1 MRVPDLLK
9 LIPEERLSF
18 LVDHHKTDHKVKKL
32 PASLLFKLLLYSQFE
47 VKQNSL
53 RVMENIFNSYA
64 FSHLSDKPTTQK
76 IHYSSISERL
86 SRADA
91 SFFEA
96 LYTDCLER
104 FSAQL
109 PPKGNKRHQ
118 LLRFDSTL
126 ISLSSKLIKIGF
138 RSGGSQEHVK
148 QLKFTVGF
156 SELPEYVS
164 FHHEAT
170 FNSENV
176 ALKPAILNCPIS
188 DKCIVVVDAGL
199 QSRDAYDQL
208 FDQGISFIT
217 RVNPNPRSVVIEE
230 NSLPEANPQANGLQL
245 IADRKVYLYNRN
257 GKKTKNA
264 YRYIEAVKPDNTTL
278 AFLSNIFDLQAHEI
292 AGLYKKRW
300 DIEVFFKFIKQEL
313 NFSHLLSRSI
323 NGIKSVLYVRMILS
337 LLIITYQKLNQ
348 IKSSKSAKQQ
358 FALEMEAELMKFI
371 VRLYGG
377 DPDKPPPNGHHT
389 PFW

>member
-1 MRVPDLLK
+1 MRVLDLLK
-9 LIPEERLSF
+9 LIPEERLAF
-18 LVDHHKTDHKVKKL
+18 LADHYKTDHKTKKL

-53 RVMENIFNSYA
+53 RVMENIFSSYA
-64 FSHLSDKPTTQK
+64 FSHLSDKPKEQK

-91 SFFEA
+91 AFFEA
-96 LYTDCLER
+96 LYNDCLER
-104 FSAQL
+104 FSAQF
-109 PPKGNKRHQ
+109 PSKGNKQHK

-148 QLKFTVGF
+148 QLKFTMGF
-156 SELPEYVS
+156 SEMPEYVS
-164 FHHEAT
+164 FHHQAT

-176 ALKPAILNCPIS
+176 ALKQAILNCPAS

-208 FDQGISFIT
+208 CDQRISFIT
-217 RVNPNPRSVVIEE
+217 RVNPNPRSMVIEE
-230 NSLPEANPQANGLQL
+230 HDLPEADGEYNGLQM

-257 GKKTKNA
+257 GKKTKHA

-278 AFLSNIFDLQAHEI
+278 AFLTNIFDFPAQEI
-292 AGLYKKRW
+292 MGLYKKRW
-300 DIEVFFKFIKQEL
+300 DIEVFFKFLKQEL

-323 NGIKSVLYVRMILS
+323 NGIKAVLYVRMILS
-337 LLIITYQKLNQ
+337 LLILTYQKLNQ
-348 IKSSKSAKQQ
+348 IKSSRSAKQQ
-358 FALEMEAELMKFI
+358 FALELEAELMKFI
-371 VRLYGG
+371 VKLYGG
-377 DPDKPPPNGHHT
+377 DPDRPPTDGQI

>member
-1 MRVPDLLK
+1 MRVLDLLR

-18 LVDHHKTDHKVKKL
+18 LADHHKTDHKTKKL

-47 VKQNSL
+47 VKHNSL
-53 RVMENIFNSYA
+53 RVMENIFSSYA
-64 FSHLSDKPTTQK
+64 FSHLSDKPKAQK

-91 SFFEA
+91 TFFEA
-96 LYTDCLER
+96 LYNDCLER

-109 PPKGNKRHQ
+109 PSKGSKQHQ

-148 QLKFTVGF
+148 QLKFTMGV

-176 ALKPAILNCPIS
+176 ALKQAILNCPTS

-199 QSRDAYDQL
+199 QSRDAYDQ
-208 FDQGISFIT
+208 FFEKGISFIT
-217 RVNPNPRSVVIEE
+217 RINPNPRSVVVEE
-230 NSLPEANPQANGLQL
+230 NNLAEADRQATGLQ
-245 IADRKVYLYNRN
+245 IMADRKVYLYNRT
-257 GKKTKNA
+257 GKKTKHA
-264 YRYIEAVKPDNTTL
+264 YRYIEAVRSDNTTL
-278 AFLSNIFDLQAHEI
+278 AFLTNIFDLQADEI

-300 DIEVFFKFIKQEL
+300 DIEVFFKFLKQEL

-323 NGIKSVLYVRMILS
+323 NGIKAILYVRMILS
-337 LLIITYQKLNQ
+337 MLIITYQKLNQ
-348 IKSSKSAKQQ
+348 IKSSKSAKQR

-377 DPDKPPPNGHHT
+377 DPDKPPPDGQHI

>member
-1 MRVPDLLK
+1 MRVSDLLK
-9 LIPEERLSF
+9 MIPEDRLAF
-18 LVDHHKTDHKVKKL
+18 LADHHKTDHKVKKL

-47 VKQNSL
+47 TKQNSL

-64 FSHLSDKPTTQK
+64 FSHLSAKPTAQK

-91 SFFEA
+91 AFFEA
-96 LYTDCLER
+96 LYMDCLER

-109 PPKGNKRHQ
+109 PSKGNKHHQ

-138 RSGGSQEHVK
+138 RSGGSQEHIK
-148 QLKFTVGF
+148 QLKFTMGF
-156 SELPEYVS
+156 SEVPEYVS

-176 ALKPAILNCPIS
+176 ALKQAILNCPAS

-208 FDQGISFIT
+208 FDKGISFIT
-217 RVNPNPRSVVIEE
+217 RINPNPRSMVIEE
-230 NSLPEANPQANGLQL
+230 NRSLEVDPQQNDLQL
-245 IADRKVYLYNRN
+245 VAERKLYLYNRK
-257 GKKTKNA
+257 GKQTKNV
-264 YRYIEAVKPDNTTL
+264 YRYIEAAKPDGTTL
-278 AFLSNIFDLQAHEI
+278 AFLTNVFDFQAYEI
-292 AGLYKKRW
+292 AALYKKRW

-323 NGIKSVLYVRMILS
+323 NGIKAVLYVRMILS
-337 LLIITYQKLNQ
+337 LLIITYQKLNR

-377 DPDKPPPNGHHT
+377 DPDKSPPGEHKLS
-389 PFW
+389 FW

>member
-176 ALKPAILNCPIS
+176 ALKQAILNCPIS

>member
-91 SFFEA
+91 AFFEA
-96 LYTDCLER
+96 LYMDCLER

-109 PPKGNKRHQ
+109 PSKGTKGHQ

-176 ALKPAILNCPIS
+176 ALKQAILNCPIS

-217 RVNPNPRSVVIEE
+217 RVNPKPRSAVIEE
-230 NSLPEANPQANGLQL
+230 NSLPEVDHQSNGLQL
-245 IADRKVYLYNRN
+245 VADRKVYLYNRN
-257 GKKTKNA
+257 GKKTKHT
-264 YRYIEAVKPDNTTL
+264 YRYIEAVKPDNTIL
-278 AFLSNIFDLQAHEI
+278 AFLTNIFDFQAYEI

-377 DPDKPPPNGHHT
+377 DPDKPPPDGHHI

>member
-1 MRVPDLLK
+1 
-9 LIPEERLSF
+9 
-18 LVDHHKTDHKVKKL
+18 
-32 PASLLFKLLLYSQFE
+32 
-47 VKQNSL
+47 
-53 RVMENIFNSYA
+53 
-64 FSHLSDKPTTQK
+64 
-76 IHYSSISERL
+76 
-86 SRADA
+86 
-91 SFFEA
+91 
-96 LYTDCLER
+96 
-104 FSAQL
+104 
-109 PPKGNKRHQ
+109 
-118 LLRFDSTL
+118 
-126 ISLSSKLIKIGF
+126 
-138 RSGGSQEHVK
+138 
-148 QLKFTVGF
+148 
-156 SELPEYVS
+156 PEYVS

-176 ALKPAILNCPIS
+176 ALKQAILNCPIS

-323 NGIKSVLYVRMILS
+323 NGIKS
-337 LLIITYQKLNQ
+337 
-348 IKSSKSAKQQ
+348 
-358 FALEMEAELMKFI
+358 
-371 VRLYGG
+371 
-377 DPDKPPPNGHHT
+377 
-389 PFW
+389 

>member
-1 MRVPDLLK
+1 MRVSDLLK
-9 LIPEERLSF
+9 MIPEDRLAF
-18 LVDHHKTDHKVKKL
+18 LADHHKTDHKVKEL

-47 VKQNSL
+47 TKQNSL

-64 FSHLSDKPTTQK
+64 FSHLSAKPTAQK

-91 SFFEA
+91 AFFEA
-96 LYTDCLER
+96 SYMDCLER

-109 PPKGNKRHQ
+109 PSKGNKQHQ

-138 RSGGSQEHVK
+138 RSGGSQEHIK
-148 QLKFTVGF
+148 QLKFTMGF
-156 SELPEYVS
+156 SEVPEYVS

-176 ALKPAILNCPIS
+176 ALKQAILNCPAS

-208 FDQGISFIT
+208 FDKGISFIT
-217 RVNPNPRSVVIEE
+217 RINPNPRSVVIEE
-230 NSLPEANPQANGLQL
+230 NRSLEVDPQQNDLQL
-245 IADRKVYLYNRN
+245 VAERKLYLYNRK
-257 GKKTKNA
+257 GKQTKNV
-264 YRYIEAVKPDNTTL
+264 YRYIEAAKPDGTTL
-278 AFLSNIFDLQAHEI
+278 AFLTNIFDFQAYEI
-292 AGLYKKRW
+292 AALYKKRW

-323 NGIKSVLYVRMILS
+323 NGIKAVLYVRMILS
-337 LLIITYQKLNQ
+337 LLIITYQKLNR

-377 DPDKPPPNGHHT
+377 DPDKSPPGEHKL

>member
-1 MRVPDLLK
+1 MRVLDLLK
-9 LIPEERLSF
+9 LIPEDRLSF
-18 LVDHHKTDHKVKKL
+18 LADHHKTDHKAKKL

-53 RVMENIFNSYA
+53 RVMENIFSSYA
-64 FSHLSDKPTTQK
+64 FSHLSDKPKEQR

-96 LYTDCLER
+96 LYRDCLER

-109 PPKGNKRHQ
+109 PSKGSKQHQ

-126 ISLSSKLIKIGF
+126 ISLSSKLIGIGF
-138 RSGGSQEHVK
+138 RSGGHQEQVK
-148 QLKFTVGF
+148 QLKFTMGF
-156 SELPEYVS
+156 SEVPEYVS
-164 FHHEAT
+164 FHHEAM

-176 ALKPAILNCPIS
+176 ALKHAILNCPAS

-208 FDQGISFIT
+208 SDQGISFIT
-217 RVNPNPRSVVIEE
+217 RVNPNPRSVIVEQS
-230 NSLPEANPQANGLQL
+230 SLSEADQQYTGLQ
-245 IADRKVYLYNRN
+245 IVADRKVYLYNRN
-257 GKKTKNA
+257 SKKTRHA

-278 AFLSNIFDLQAHEI
+278 AFLTNIFDFEANEI
-292 AGLYKKRW
+292 ASLYKKRW

-323 NGIKSVLYVRMILS
+323 NGIKAVLYVRMILS
-337 LLIITYQKLNQ
+337 LLIIVYQKLNQ
-348 IKSSKSAKQQ
+348 IKSIKSAKQR

-377 DPDKPPPNGHHT
+377 DPDKPPSNNFKN

>member
-9 LIPEERLSF
+9 LIPEERLAF
-18 LVDHHKTDHKVKKL
+18 LAAHHKTDHKVKKL
-32 PASLLFKLLLYSQFE
+32 PVSLLFKLLLYSQFE
-47 VKQNSL
+47 VKHNSL

-64 FSHLSDKPTTQK
+64 FSHLSDKPTAQK

-91 SFFEA
+91 AFFEA
-96 LYTDCLER
+96 LYQDCLER

-109 PPKGNKRHQ
+109 PSKGNKQHQ

-138 RSGGSQEHVK
+138 RSGGSQEHIK
-148 QLKFTVGF
+148 QLKFTIGY
-156 SELPEYVS
+156 SEVPEYVA
-164 FHHEAT
+164 FHHQAT

-176 ALKPAILNCPIS
+176 ALKQAIVNCPAS
-188 DKCIVVVDAGL
+188 DKSIVIVDAGL
-199 QSRDAYDQL
+199 QSRDAYDEL
-208 FDQGISFIT
+208 FDQGINFIT
-217 RVNPNPRSVVIEE
+217 RVNPNPRSVVFEE
-230 NSLPEANPQANGLQL
+230 NSLFEATPDDCRLRL
-245 IADRKVYLYNRN
+245 VVDRKLYLYNRK
-257 GKKTKNA
+257 GKKIKNV
-264 YRYIEAVKPDNTTL
+264 YRYIEAVKPNGEVL
-278 AFLSNIFDLQAHEI
+278 AFLTNVFDLQAYEI
-292 AGLYKKRW
+292 AALYKKRW

-323 NGIKSVLYVRMILS
+323 NGIKAVLYVRMILS
-337 LLIITYQKLNQ
+337 LLIITYQRLTR

-377 DPDKPPPNGHHT
+377 DPDKPPTNGNIA

>member
-176 ALKPAILNCPIS
+176 ALKQAILNCPIS

-377 DPDKPPPNGHHT
+377 DPDKPPPNGHHS

>member
-91 SFFEA
+91 AFFEA
-96 LYTDCLER
+96 LYKDCLKR
-104 FSAQL
+104 FSTQL
-109 PPKGNKRHQ
+109 SSKDNKRHQ

-176 ALKPAILNCPIS
+176 ALKQAILNCPVS
-188 DKCIVVVDAGL
+188 DKCIIVVDAGL

-208 FDQGISFIT
+208 FDQDIRFIT
-217 RVNPNPRSVVIEE
+217 RINPKPRSVVIEE
-230 NSLPEANPQANGLQL
+230 NSLPEVDPQSKGLQL
-245 IADRKVYLYNRN
+245 LADRKIYLYNRN

-264 YRYIEAVKPDNTTL
+264 YRYIEALKPDNTSV
-278 AFLSNIFDLQAHEI
+278 AFLSNIFDLQAYEI
-292 AGLYKKRW
+292 AELYKKRW

-323 NGIKSVLYVRMILS
+323 NGIKSVLCVRMILS

-377 DPDKPPPNGHHT
+377 DPDKPPPNGHNI

>member
-1 MRVPDLLK
+1 MRVSDLLK
-9 LIPEERLSF
+9 LIPEERLAF
-18 LVDHHKTDHKVKKL
+18 LADHHKTDHKTKKL

-64 FSHLSDKPTTQK
+64 FSHLSDKPISQK

-91 SFFEA
+91 TFFEA

-109 PPKGNKRHQ
+109 PSKGNKQHQ

-164 FHHEAT
+164 FHHEPT

-176 ALKPAILNCPIS
+176 ALKQAILKCPIS

-217 RVNPNPRSVVIEE
+217 RVNPNPRSVIIEE
-230 NSLPEANPQANGLQL
+230 ISLPEVDLQPNGLQL
-245 IADRKVYLYNRN
+245 VADRKVYLYNRK

-264 YRYIEAVKPDNTTL
+264 YRYIEVVKPDNKTL
-278 AFLSNIFDLQAHEI
+278 AFLSNIFDFQAHEI
-292 AGLYKKRW
+292 ASLYKKRW

-313 NFSHLLSRSI
+313 NFSHLLSRNI
-323 NGIKSVLYVRMILS
+323 NGIKSVLYVRMILL

-348 IKSSKSAKQQ
+348 IKSLKSAKQQ
-358 FALEMEAELMKFI
+358 LALEMEAELMKFI

-377 DPDKPPPNGHHT
+377 DPDKPPPDGHHI

>member
-1 MRVPDLLK
+1 
-9 LIPEERLSF
+9 
-18 LVDHHKTDHKVKKL
+18 
-32 PASLLFKLLLYSQFE
+32 
-47 VKQNSL
+47 
-53 RVMENIFNSYA
+53 MENIFNSYA

-91 SFFEA
+91 TFFEA

-109 PPKGNKRHQ
+109 PPKGHKRHQ

-176 ALKPAILNCPIS
+176 ALKQAILSCPIS

-208 FDQGISFIT
+208 FDQDISFIT

-257 GKKTKNA
+257 GKKTKNT
-264 YRYIEAVKPDNTTL
+264 YRYIEALKPDNTTL

>member
-176 ALKPAILNCPIS
+176 ALKQAILNCPIS

-300 DIEVFFKFIKQEL
+300 DIDVFFKFIKQEL